1 MWRYFPRLPLL
12 ETSSIVT
19 LGEGATPRVE
29 ASRLAAALG
38 IERLTLKDETRN
50 PTGSFKDRMLSVGI
64 SRAKEQGKT
73 AVTVQSSGN
82 VAAAAAAYAAK
93 AGLEAKVFVPRS
105 VPEEKLTQIVL
116 YGAELFRIDESSP
129 TAVFRLMEEAAERF
143 DWHVVATTAIYN
155 PLTLEGSK
163 TIAYELA
170 DDLPDW
176 LVVPVG
182 GGGNIGSIWRGF
194 RELRE
199 LGAIERLPRLAGVQ
213 AEGCAPFVEAI
224 EKGLSW
230 KEAASLRWPEVRTI
244 CGAIADDSIFD
255 AHLAIPAVVDSEGAA
270 IAVSDEEALEAET
283 LLASAE
289 GLFVE
294 PSSATAVAGLGKLV
308 EQGVIER
315 KSRVCC
321 LATGTGFKDLRAAR
335 GRIQLPELISAA
347 SLRSRLELH
356 SHPHHQAPR
365 HDPVAG

>member
-1 MWRYFPRLPLL
+1 
-12 ETSSIVT
+12 
-19 LGEGATPRVE
+19 
-29 ASRLAAALG
+29 
-38 IERLTLKDETRN
+38 
-50 PTGSFKDRMLSVGI
+50 
-64 SRAKEQGKT
+64 
-73 AVTVQSSGN
+73 
-82 VAAAAAAYAAK
+82 
-93 AGLEAKVFVPRS
+93 
-105 VPEEKLTQIVL
+105 
-116 YGAELFRIDESSP
+116 
-129 TAVFRLMEEAAERF
+129 MEEAAERF